1 METMQ
6 PTLIRGRDVWDPTH
20 MPKAEFLERVS
31 KIQNEMK
38 KENIGVL
45 LVYGKS
51 FESGNICYVGNTVPR
66 TAGGGTVI
74 IIPQQGEVALIY
86 GGSSREV
93 FATKQI
99 TWIDEVIPSS
109 RFAEDCVNYLKEK
122 NLLSSTIGTVACK
135 RLMPYA
141 QWKVIREGTK
151 QCKMVDADHI
161 LTGMRMVKSK
171 RECDQI
177 RRASRII
184 NHVLGSIP
192 DTTLKNMNEEFLEAV
207 LDKEARMAGAEDIR
221 ILIAKPKTG
230 EWALRPPEDAQITR
244 GDSLIIHLA
253 ASFERYWSEGI
264 RTFVAESAS
273 LTQPKLED
281 ARALYK
287 RITQG
292 IKSGKTASQCYKE
305 AVDELQKSKVD
316 YIPTYGLGQGVGLD
330 LQEAPMLTGEDSTML
345 KEDML
350 LTLHLAIKDADL
362 GAIMLGNT
370 IYLAKDGAELL
381 TKES

>member
-6 PTLIRGRDVWDPTH
+6 PTLTRGRFLWDPTH
-20 MPKAEFLERVS
+20 MPKAEFLSRVS
-31 KIQNEMK
+31 KIQKEMK

-45 LVYGKS
+45 LVYSRS
-51 FESGNICYVGNTVPR
+51 FESGNICYIGNTVPR
-66 TAGGGTVI
+66 AAGGGAAV

-86 GGSSREV
+86 RGEKREV
-93 FATKQI
+93 AGTKLI

-122 NLLSSTIGTVACK
+122 NLLSSTIGAVACK

-141 QWKVIREGTK
+141 QWQIILEGTK

-161 LTGMRMVKSK
+161 LTGMRMVKSE

-184 NHVLGSIP
+184 NHIIGSIP
-192 DTTLKNMNEEFLEAV
+192 DTTLKSMNEEFLEAV

-221 ILIAKPKTG
+221 ILIAKPKGG
-230 EWALRPPEDAQITR
+230 EWALRPPEDAQISR
-244 GDSLIIHLA
+244 GDSLIIYLA

-273 LTQPKLED
+273 LTQPKLDD
-281 ARALYK
+281 AQALYE
-287 RITQG
+287 RIRQG
-292 IKSGKTASQCYKE
+292 IKPGKTASQCYKE

-316 YIPTYGLGQGVGLD
+316 FIPTYGLGQGIGLD

-345 KEDML
+345 KEGML
-350 LTLHLAIKDADL
+350 LTFHLAIKDADL

-370 IYLAKDGAELL
+370 LYLGKDGAELL
-381 TKES
+381 TEGS